1 MTRKGVVMP
10 EYDCINQRIA
20 KMEDKLESHKD
31 TLERHDRRLTDL
43 TASLHENTALTQQI
57 ADNTGEMVG
66 MFKEAKVVYKWGV
79 AVRRV
84 VIWIASVA
92 AGVIYFWDS
101 IVEKIK

>member
-1 MTRKGVVMP
+1 
-10 EYDCINQRIA
+10 
-20 KMEDKLESHKD
+20 MEDKLEAHKE

-66 MFKEAKVVYKWGV
+66 MFKEAKIVFKWGV
-79 AVRRV
+79 VAKRII
-84 VIWIASVA
+84 IWVTSVT

-101 IVEKIK
+101 IVHQISGK